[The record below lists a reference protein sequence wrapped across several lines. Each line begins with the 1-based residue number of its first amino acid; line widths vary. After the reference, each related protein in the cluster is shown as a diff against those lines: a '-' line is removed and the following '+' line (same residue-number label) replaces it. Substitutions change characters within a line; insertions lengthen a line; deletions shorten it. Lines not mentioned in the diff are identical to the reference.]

1 MVVICCYVCCSRQ
14 LEGFSWIFWVA
25 APHPRPPRVHWSP
38 HPPGP
43 RDGGTVPIWGWA
55 TPLGGVHG
63 GSLAGFDFGGIFRVI
78 DVWICLDMFGII
90 LQDAQVID
98 IARFWD
104 VLVGITLQ
112 HQQSKQNQV
121 FLP

>member
-1 MVVICCYVCCSRQ
+1 MCVAAANWRDFH
-14 LEGFSWIFWVA
+14 GFSGSPPPIPGRQECTGRHIHQDLETA
-25 APHPRPPRVHWSP
+25 GRSPYGDGRP
-38 HPPGP
+38 
-43 RDGGTVPIWGWA
+43 
-55 TPLGGVHG
+55 PLGGVHG